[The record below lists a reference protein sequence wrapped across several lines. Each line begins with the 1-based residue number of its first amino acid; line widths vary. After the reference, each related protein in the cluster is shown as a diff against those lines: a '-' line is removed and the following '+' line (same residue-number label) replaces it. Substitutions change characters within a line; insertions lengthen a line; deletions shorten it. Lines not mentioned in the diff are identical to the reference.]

1 MILTLFAILILISVA
16 LLQNYYHTQT
26 HKEFIEYK
34 IQTHKDY
41 LNLKT
46 KLDGV
51 KEELDTILEEQKK
64 LEKANASDNISSSNR
79 LYADYME
86 DDSFQT

>member
-41 LNLKT
+41 LNLKA

-64 LEKANASDNISSSNR
+64 LENASNNNISSNNR
-79 LYADYME
+79 LYADHME